1 MIPMS
6 LFGNELSKWF
16 IFSLDRSLNYG
27 GIGVVIGHEI
37 THGFDDKGK
46 RSKLFISIDGFLNVH
61 VYQVHVFIYVTLCTN
76 DDIYH
81 VCHKQV

>member
-1 MIPMS
+1 MIPIS
-6 LFGNELSKWF
+6 LFGNQLSKWF

-46 RSKLFISIDGFLNVH
+46 RSKLFISIDGFLNVYMYTKYMYIH
-61 VYQVHVFIYVTLCTN
+61 LCN
-76 DDIYH
+76 VMY
-81 VCHKQV
+81 

>member
-1 MIPMS
+1 M
-6 LFGNELSKWF
+6 
-16 IFSLDRSLNYG
+16 NYG

-61 VYQVHVFIYVTLCTN
+61 VYQVHVYSFMYSYVLTMIFITFATN
-76 DDIYH
+76 KSYMFCI
-81 VCHKQV
+81 KRRAALLRSF